1 MRIIS
6 GKFKNKKLFFP
17 NGNRTRPLKD
27 NVKENI
33 FNILEHA
40 KNLNFEVINSNV
52 VDFYA
57 GTGSFGLECISRK
70 ASNVYFVEENSEA
83 LETLKKNIKNLGVEK
98 QSQIF
103 SCDVFKF
110 MQNLPMRKKFDLI
123 FLDPPYE
130 NKKYIEI
137 LKKVKKDDLLN
148 ENHIIILHRE
158 KNSDNDVSKNLKI
171 LENRIYGRSEIF
183 FCRSF

>member
-1 MRIIS
+1 
-6 GKFKNKKLFFP
+6 
-17 NGNRTRPLKD
+17 
-27 NVKENI
+27 
-33 FNILEHA
+33 
-40 KNLNFEVINSNV
+40 
-52 VDFYA
+52 
-57 GTGSFGLECISRK
+57 
-70 ASNVYFVEENSEA
+70 
-83 LETLKKNIKNLGVEK
+83 
-98 QSQIF
+98 
-103 SCDVFKF
+103 